1 MDKTAMVTAGHE
13 ACIRT
18 ALARIDRVRCLLAML
33 SDITD
38 EAEGIHLTGE
48 AVLGFKQALLDAVN
62 GLQDAREALGPA
74 SCAPVKLD
82 RTGTGTASASGAG

>member
-1 MDKTAMVTAGHE
+1 MDKTAMASGHE
-13 ACIRT
+13 AGIRT

-62 GLQDAREALGPA
+62 GLMDAREALGPA
-74 SCAPVKLD
+74 SCSLVKLD
-82 RTGTGTASASGAG
+82 RARTGTASASGAC

>member
-1 MDKTAMVTAGHE
+1 MDKTATVAAGHD
-13 ACIRT
+13 AGIRT

-62 GLQDAREALGPA
+62 GLMDAREALEPA
-74 SCAPVKLD
+74 FCAPVRLD
-82 RTGTGTASASGAG
+82 RARTGTASGAC

>member
-1 MDKTAMVTAGHE
+1 MDKTATAGHD
-13 ACIRT
+13 AGIRT
-18 ALARIDRVRCLLAML
+18 ALERIDRVRCLLAML

-62 GLQDAREALGPA
+62 GLMDAREALGPA
-74 SCAPVKLD
+74 SCSPVRLD
-82 RTGTGTASASGAG
+82 RARMGTASASGAC

>member
-1 MDKTAMVTAGHE
+1 MDKTATVTAGHD
-13 ACIRT
+13 AGIRT

-38 EAEGIHLTGE
+38 EAEGVHLTGE
-48 AVLGFKQALLDAVN
+48 AVLGFKQTLIDAVN

-74 SCAPVKLD
+74 SCSPVRHD
-82 RTGTGTASASGAG
+82 RARTGPASASGAC

>member
-1 MDKTAMVTAGHE
+1 MDKTAAAGHE
-13 ACIRT
+13 DNIRT
-18 ALARIDRVRCLLAML
+18 ALERIDRVRCLLAML

-38 EAEGIHLTGE
+38 DADEIHMSGE
-48 AVLGFKQALLDAVN
+48 AVLGLKQALIDAVK

-82 RTGTGTASASGAG
+82 RARTGAASASGAC